1 MSKVRNDRFH
11 ENLLKSIANSEIL
24 YFTAAIFIIT
34 SAGWVT
40 LKHIKKK
47 TLCTNDDDTW
57 LLWQQHLWENL
68 SDLKYP
74 QNKTGHSDYQQFLNG
89 SKSQLGSAVKNLH
102 PTQREA
108 ARPGASED
116 GSLRFLRP

>member
-47 TLCTNDDDTW
+47 DTVY
-57 LLWQQHLWENL
+57 E
-68 SDLKYP
+68 
-74 QNKTGHSDYQQFLNG
+74 
-89 SKSQLGSAVKNLH
+89 
-102 PTQREA
+102 
-108 ARPGASED
+108 
-116 GSLRFLRP
+116 